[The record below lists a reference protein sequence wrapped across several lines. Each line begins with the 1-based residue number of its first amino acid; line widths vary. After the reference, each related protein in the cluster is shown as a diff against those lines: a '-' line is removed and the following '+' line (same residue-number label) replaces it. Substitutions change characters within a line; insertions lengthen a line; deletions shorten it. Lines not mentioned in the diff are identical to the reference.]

1 MSVFPRELFE
11 DSDDELMDQA
21 SIDRLYEYTDVAGLP
36 GNLVYALVDPDRKI
50 VAGILWFIV
59 DPIFSALNCRLIA
72 VLPEYRDG
80 NVAALA
86 TQTMHEQARA
96 SGLTR
101 LLGATRYLSGNWR
114 RLGWEPLESQVIY
127 QPVSKEE

>member
-11 DSDDELMDQA
+11 DSNDELMDQA

-36 GNLVYALVDPDRKI
+36 GNLVYALVDPDRQL

-59 DPIFSALNCRLIA
+59 DPIFSVLNCRFVS

-101 LLGATRYLSGNWR
+101 LLGATRSLSDSWR